1 MTIGTEFESIIVCRQ
16 IIELRFKGG
25 WSAWLKK
32 YSMEDDGELSRISA
46 MSGHDIARS
55 EKRLQ
60 KFGLRPPMV
69 AEDTYQSTDNYI
81 YAMGYQPHKLK
92 GINIGSQPN
101 WLIWH
106 NTLIF
111 ETSPSYVSNLPAEE
125 IRFNPLRPTWDFNHK
140 VKIT

>member
-1 MTIGTEFESIIVCRQ
+1 
-16 IIELRFKGG
+16 
-25 WSAWLKK
+25 
-32 YSMEDDGELSRISA
+32 

-55 EKRLQ
+55 EKRLK
-60 KFGLRPPMV
+60 KFGLQPPII
-69 AEDTYQSTDNYI
+69 AKDTYQYTDYYI
-81 YAMGYQPHKLK
+81 YAMEYQPHKLK

-106 NTLIF
+106 IPLIF

-125 IRFNPLRPTWDFNHK
+125 IRFNLLRPTWDFNHK

>member
-16 IIELRFKGG
+16 IIELGFKGG
-25 WSAWLKK
+25 WSEWLKK

-60 KFGLRPPMV
+60 KFGLRPPIV
-69 AEDTYQSTDNYI
+69 AEDIYQYTDYYI
-81 YAMGYQPHKLK
+81 YAMENQPHKLK
-92 GINIGSQPN
+92 GINVGSPTN

-106 NTLIF
+106 NPLIF
-111 ETSPSYVSNLPAEE
+111 ET
-125 IRFNPLRPTWDFNHK
+125 
-140 VKIT
+140 